1 MVDLVKKYGAL
12 VIGIVALST
21 GVPLYVIG
29 QDFIALQS
37 ACAYANGKW
46 PPGNDYFPP
55 NTILTASCQASGGSG
70 QDLTFWAEFH
80 DQQSGEPIP
89 IPARVEIRDPNN
101 VVLVDEEFDDERIIL
116 YVTPQL
122 YGNYTATIMSLEDP
136 RSRVTTGEPYA
147 FYAFGYLTSNGF
159 EGVNNPVGTS
169 VQIMLVV
176 GNAAALAGGILIA
189 YALIQMF
196 RKKRETVGS
205 GRRTS
210 VT

>member
-1 MVDLVKKYGAL
+1 MVDLVKKYRVL

-21 GVPLYVIG
+21 GVPAYAIG
-29 QDFIALQS
+29 LDLIALQS
-37 ACAYANGKW
+37 ACPYPNGKW

-55 NTILTASCQASGGSG
+55 NTILTASCQASRSSG
-70 QDLTFWAEFH
+70 QDLTLWAEFH

-101 VVLVDEEFDDERIIL
+101 VVLVDEEFNQGRIIL

-122 YGNYTATIMSLEDP
+122 SGNYTATITSLED
-136 RSRVTTGEPYA
+136 RRNRVTTGEPYV
-147 FYAFGYLTSNGF
+147 FYALGYLTSNGF

-189 YALIQMF
+189 YALIQIF

-205 GRRTS
+205 AHSSS
-210 VT
+210 VS